1 MDSIGRS
8 AEELRK
14 VLKPMVAMFVA
25 EIAPKKDSI
34 TISRAYSE
42 YGRRWVNMQRE
53 RGNLSV
59 RETPTG
65 RIMVSRVD
73 LECLKA
79 AESEAP
85 RAIFK

>member
-8 AEELRK
+8 AEELRR

-25 EIAPKKDSI
+25 EITPKKDSI
-34 TISRAYSE
+34 SISKAYSE
-42 YGRRWVNMQRE
+42 YGRRWVNAQRE
-53 RGNLSV
+53 RGNLNV

-65 RIMVSRVD
+65 RLMVSRVE
-73 LECLKA
+73 LECLRA
-79 AESEAP
+79 AEAEAP